1 MKYIKLAA
9 VALFAIV
16 VAGCSQQPQQPEQ
29 VSSSVESS
37 SVMSS
42 ESSSSMSSAS
52 SESSSSMMESSS
64 ESVASSEQ
72 PNENAV
78 KFTFHVGG
86 QEVGSYTINDAVGKS
101 VLDAMKSNPEIVFT
115 FNETEGVIDDMFG
128 TKNDYAASKTW
139 VYLLNDQMA
148 EYGVV
153 SQTLAA
159 GDRIDWYFGTVDE
172 LPVTI
177 IPAAE

>member
-1 MKYIKLAA
+1 MKYVKLAI
-9 VALFAIV
+9 VAIFAIV
-16 VAGCSQQPQQPEQ
+16 VAGCSQEQKPEP

-37 SVMSS
+37 SVVSS
-42 ESSSSMSSAS
+42 ESSSSIS
-52 SESSSSMMESSS
+52 SESSSSVMESSS
-64 ESVASSEQ
+64 ESSASSEQ
-72 PNENAV
+72 PSEDAV

-86 QEVGSYTINDAVGKS
+86 QEIGSYTVNDAVGKS

-115 FNETEGVIDDMFG
+115 FNEADGVIDDMFG
-128 TKNDYAASKTW
+128 TKNDYTESKTW

-153 SQTLAA
+153 SQKLSA

-172 LPVTI
+172 LPVKI
-177 IPAAE
+177 IPAE